1 MFPLKLSFPRG
12 QETKI
17 KRMNNNISKTAFGF
31 ILILLIIVSCVKDD
45 DYSVPDIS
53 ITEPSIPQEQITT
66 FNAIRSL
73 YEQAVNNGST
83 TVVIDDDI
91 DLYIEGYVISS
102 DKSGNFFEELIIQNK
117 TDDSNP
123 DNDPR
128 LGFKVDINVSS
139 LSNTYQFG
147 QKVYIKMTGLA
158 IGESNGV
165 ITIGKGDAVSV
176 KQIQAA
182 EYKDIVI
189 RSNDI
194 ATIEPKI
201 SDLADLSEWDKN
213 TLIQLNNMQLNRFEM
228 GATFASESID
238 KFDGLRT
245 LESCDS
251 GISMILQTSTFA
263 DFKSLI
269 VPQGKGRVTGIFS
282 RDFGDDF
289 NVLILNSSADI
300 NFDSIERCDPMELTC
315 GLASTIGSGN
325 LLYED
330 FEPQKNNKPI
340 VIDGWTNYIET
351 GTEAWEGYSST
362 SSNASLGRSARFQ
375 PASSGDDSNIGW
387 LITPAINLDA
397 QDGET
402 LRFKTSNSLADS
414 SFMEVLYSLDW
425 DGTEET
431 ITSAT
436 WGVLSAA
443 YVVKDTDSFV
453 PWFNSGSVDL
463 SCATGIMHIAFKYT
477 GSGLDTFDGIYELD
491 EISVDY
497 VQ

>member
-1 MFPLKLSFPRG
+1 MKAN
-12 QETKI
+12 KI
-17 KRMNNNISKTAFGF
+17 KSVFAFA
-31 ILILLIIVSCVKDD
+31 IVLFVFSCVKDD
-45 DYSVPDIS
+45 DYSIPDIS
-53 ITEPSIPQEQITT
+53 ISEPTIPQEQITT
-66 FNAIRSL
+66 FNAIKSL
-73 YEQAVNNGST
+73 YEQAVNDGKT
-83 TVVIDDDI
+83 TATIADDI

-123 DNDPR
+123 DSDPR
-128 LGFKVDINVSS
+128 LGFKIDINVSN
-139 LSNTYQFG
+139 LSDTYQFG
-147 QKVYIKMTGLA
+147 QKVYVKMTGLA

-165 ITIGKGDAVSV
+165 ITIGKGDAVTV

-182 EYKDIVI
+182 EYQNIILRSSEIADI
-189 RSNDI
+189 
-194 ATIEPKI
+194 TPKI
-201 SDLADLSEWDKN
+201 GDLSILNERDEN
-213 TLIQLNNMQLNRFEM
+213 TLIQLNNIQLNRFEL
-228 GATFASESID
+228 GATFASEAID
-238 KFDGLRT
+238 EFDGLRT

-269 VPQGKGRVTGIFS
+269 IPQGSGSVTGVFS

-289 NVLILNSSADI
+289 NVLIINSSADI
-300 NFDSIERCDPMELTC
+300 NFENEERCDPIELTC
-315 GLASTIGSGN
+315 GLANTVGTGN

-330 FEPQKNNKPI
+330 FEPQRNNRPI
-340 VIDGWTNYIET
+340 EIEGWTNYIEA

-387 LITPAINLDA
+387 LITPAINLDV
-397 QDGET
+397 QEGET

-425 DGTEET
+425 DGDEAT
-431 ITSAT
+431 ITSST

-443 YVVKDTDSFV
+443 YVVKDTDSFA

-463 SCATGIMHIAFKYT
+463 SCVSGTMYIAFKYT
-477 GSGLDTFDGIYELD
+477 GSGHDTFDGVYELD
-491 EISVDY
+491 EISIDY
-497 VQ
+497 VP

>member
-1 MFPLKLSFPRG
+1 M
-12 QETKI
+12 
-17 KRMNNNISKTAFGF
+17 
-31 ILILLIIVSCVKDD
+31 LLIITSCVKDE
-45 DYSVPDIS
+45 DYSTPDILVN
-53 ITEPSIPQEQITT
+53 EPTIQQEQITT
-66 FNAIRSL
+66 FNAIKSL
-73 YEQAVNNGST
+73 YEQAVNNGNST
-83 TVVIDDDI
+83 VIIDDDT

-117 TDDSNP
+117 TDASNP

-128 LGFKVDINVSS
+128 LGFKIDINVSS
-139 LSNTYQFG
+139 LSDTYQFG
-147 QKVYIKMTGLA
+147 QKVYVKMNGLT
-158 IGESNGV
+158 IGEANGV

-176 KQIQAA
+176 KQIQAN
-182 EYKDIVI
+182 EYKNII
-189 RSNDI
+189 LRSNEIVD
-194 ATIEPKI
+194 IEPKI
-201 SDLADLSEWDKN
+201 GDLEELSEWDKN
-213 TLIQLNNMQLNRFEM
+213 TLIQLNNMQLNRFEL
-228 GATFASESID
+228 GTTFASESID
-238 KFDGLRT
+238 EFDGLRT

-251 GISMILQTSTFA
+251 GVSIIMQTSTFS
-263 DFKSLI
+263 DFKTLI
-269 VPQGKGRVTGIFS
+269 VPQGKGTVTGVFS

-300 NFDSIERCDPMELTC
+300 TFESNERCDPMEWSC
-315 GLASTIGSGN
+315 GLATTIGTEN

-330 FEPQKNNKPI
+330 FEPQRNNRPI
-340 VIDGWTNYIET
+340 EIDGWTNYIEA

-425 DGTEET
+425 DGTEAN

-436 WGVLSAA
+436 WGTLSAA

-463 SCATGIMHIAFKYT
+463 SCESGTVYIAFKYT
-477 GSGLDTFDGIYELD
+477 GSGQDTFDGVYELD
-491 EISVDY
+491 EIRVDY
-497 VQ
+497 VP